1 MDMIQLENFRE
12 ALRLYVNV
20 GMERSELKEFADY
33 VVQRE
38 HVVDEYLRQCYQDL
52 YQNFREER
60 ENGDA

>member
-1 MDMIQLENFRE
+1 MDMENFRE

-33 VVQRE
+33 VLQRE
-38 HVVDEYLRQCYQDL
+38 PVVHEYLRQCYQDL
-52 YQNFREER
+52 YQNFHEDR